1 MTRLG
6 LNTGFGGSADT
17 RTTKSIGL
25 KLDLLN
31 GLLYGMLG
39 DATPNAR
46 RTASLPLDH
55 KERMS
60 MPESWARAAM
70 LVRINSLAHGVSG
83 VLLSTVHGM
92 IRPLN
97 ENVTPRIP
105 LRGSISASGDLSP
118 LAYIAGLLEGKPTV
132 TAWVGK
138 RSSGQR
144 CLKSAKDALSEQ
156 GIAPLNL
163 TPREALALVNGTSM
177 SAGLAAL
184 VMHEAV
190 HMAGLSQILTA
201 MSVEALQGTDESFD
215 PFLAQVRPHW
225 GQAESA
231 QNIRSFLRGSK
242 LVYREHGLNETS
254 LRQDRYSIRT
264 ASQWLGPILEDFALA
279 HRQVTTEL
287 NSATDNPLIDTR
299 NHRTIHG
306 GNFQAQSITSAMEKV
321 RQGAQ
326 LMGRMLFVQCTELI
340 NPATSRG
347 LPPNLV
353 FMEPSESFVFKSTD
367 ILIAALLSELG
378 YLGNPV
384 TPHVQTAEM
393 GNQAL
398 NSLALISAR
407 YTMDSLNILKQL
419 AAAHLVAVCQAL
431 DLRVFQFRFLA
442 TLYPAFCDGITRRVN
457 SHMIDTGALQNM
469 LDDCWNVFLDR
480 LKSTTS
486 LDSAVRIPGAISC
499 LQSLIMPYLMPS
511 RDSFDALS
519 ICTTRL
525 GDTALSL
532 YLDGRVRYLGAPDAR
547 GSLGTAGQRLYG
559 YLRKELKIPVIG
571 QETLGVPKRK
581 DGNDEMITIGDLNDK
596 VRGAMTEHGLYKVLA
611 TCVNEVEQT
620 ESLTSK
626 TTSKL

>member
-1 MTRLG
+1 
-6 LNTGFGGSADT
+6 
-17 RTTKSIGL
+17 
-25 KLDLLN
+25 
-31 GLLYGMLG
+31 
-39 DATPNAR
+39 
-46 RTASLPLDH
+46 
-55 KERMS
+55 

-70 LVRINSLAHGVSG
+70 LVRITSLAHGASG
-83 VLLSTVHGM
+83 VLLSTVHGLLR
-92 IRPLN
+92 ILN

-132 TAWVGK
+132 TAWVGTQT
-138 RSSGQR
+138 SGQR
-144 CLKSAKDALSEQ
+144 CLKSAKDALAEQ

-163 TPREALALVNGTSM
+163 NPREALALVNGTSV

-190 HMAGLSQILTA
+190 HLASLSQILTA

-215 PFLAQVRPHW
+215 PFLAHVRPHW

-231 QNIRSFLRGSK
+231 QNIRGFLHGSK
-242 LVYREHGLNETS
+242 LVYRDHGSNETS

-279 HRQVTTEL
+279 YRQVTIEL
-287 NSATDNPLIDTR
+287 NSATDNPLIDTKIL
-299 NHRTIHG
+299 RTIHG

-353 FMEPSESFVFKSTD
+353 FTEPSESFIFKSTD
-367 ILIAALLSELG
+367 ILIASLLSELG
-378 YLGNPV
+378 YLANPV

-398 NSLALISAR
+398 NSLAFISAR

-431 DLRVFQFRFLA
+431 DLRVFQLKFLA
-442 TLYPAFCDGITRRVN
+442 TLHPQFRDEIARRID
-457 SHMIDTGALQNM
+457 SHMIDTGALQNL
-469 LDDCWNVFLDR
+469 LDDCWNAFLDR

-486 LDSAVRIPGAISC
+486 LDSTIRIPQAIHHLS
-499 LQSLIMPYLMPS
+499 SLIMPHLTPS
-511 RDSFDALS
+511 KDSFDALS
-519 ICTTRL
+519 ICTMRL
-525 GDTALSL
+525 GNTALSL
-532 YLDGRVRYLGAPDAR
+532 YLDVRDHYLGTPDAKD
-547 GSLGTAGQRLYG
+547 SLGTASRRLYD
-559 YLRKELKIPVIG
+559 YMRKELKVPVIG
-571 QETLGVPKRK
+571 PETLGVPKGG
-581 DGNDEMITIGDLNDK
+581 DANNEMITIGDLNDR
-596 VRGAMTEHGLYKVLA
+596 VRGAMAEHGLYKVLA
-611 TCVNEVEQT
+611 TCINEVERI
-620 ESLTSK
+620 ESLTS
-626 TTSKL
+626 TRTSKL

>member
-17 RTTKSIGL
+17 RTTKSQCL
-25 KLDLLN
+25 KFDLLN
-31 GLLYGMLG
+31 SLLYGMLG
-39 DATPNAR
+39 DTILD
-46 RTASLPLDH
+46 TQWMASLPLDH
-55 KERMS
+55 REKMS

-83 VLLSTVHGM
+83 VMLSTVHGM
-92 IRPLN
+92 IRLLN

-118 LAYIAGLLEGKPTV
+118 LAYIAGLLEGKPSV

-138 RSSGQR
+138 QGSSQR
-144 CLKSAKDALSEQ
+144 CLKNAKDALSEQ

-190 HMAGLSQILTA
+190 NLLGLSQILTA

-231 QNIRSFLRGSK
+231 QNICSFLRGSK
-242 LVYREHGLNETS
+242 LVYRDHGLNETS

-264 ASQWLGPILEDFALA
+264 ASQWLGPMLEDFGLA

-287 NSATDNPLIDTR
+287 NSATDNPLIDTK
-299 NHRTIHG
+299 NHRTVHG

-326 LMGRMLFVQCTELI
+326 LLGRMLFVQCTELI

-347 LPPNLV
+347 LTPNLV
-353 FMEPSESFVFKSTD
+353 FSEPSESFVFKSTD
-367 ILIAALLSELG
+367 ILIASLLSELG
-378 YLGNPV
+378 YLSNPV

-431 DLRVFQFRFLA
+431 DLRVFQSRFLA
-442 TLYPAFCDGITRRVN
+442 ILYPVFCEKINRHIS
-457 SHMIDTGALQNM
+457 SHMVDTAPLQKL
-469 LDDCWNVFLDR
+469 LDDCWNAFLDR

-486 LDSAVRIPGAISC
+486 LDSAVRISGAISC
-499 LQSLIMPYLMPS
+499 LQSLIMPYLTPS
-511 RDSFDALS
+511 RDSFNALS
-519 ICTTRL
+519 DCTVRL
-525 GDTALSL
+525 ADIALSL
-532 YLDGRVRYLGAPDAR
+532 YLDTRLRYLEAPDAKS
-547 GSLGTAGQRLYG
+547 SLGIAGQRLYE
-559 YLRKELKIPVIG
+559 YIREELKIPVIG
-571 QETLGVPKRK
+571 PNTLGLPQRI
-581 DGNDEMITIGDLNDK
+581 DGEEITITIGDLNDR

-611 TCVNEVEQT
+611 TCVNEVEET
-620 ESLTSK
+620 KLSTTK
-626 TTSKL
+626 RTSKL

>member
-17 RTTKSIGL
+17 RTTKSMCL
-25 KLDLLN
+25 KSDLLN

-39 DATPNAR
+39 DAIPNAR
-46 RTASLPLDH
+46 QSASLPLDH

-83 VLLSTVHGM
+83 VLLSTVHGT
-92 IRPLN
+92 IRLLN

-118 LAYIAGLLEGKPTV
+118 LAYIAGLLEGKPSV

-138 RSSGQR
+138 QNSGQR
-144 CLKSAKDALSEQ
+144 CLKSANDALSEQ

-190 HMAGLSQILTA
+190 HLAGLSQILTA

-231 QNIRSFLRGSK
+231 QNIRRFLRGSK
-242 LVYREHGLNETS
+242 LVHREHGLNKTS
-254 LRQDRYSIRT
+254 LSQDRYSIRT

-353 FMEPSESFVFKSTD
+353 FTEPSESFVFKGTD
-367 ILIAALLSELG
+367 ILIASLLSELG
-378 YLGNPV
+378 YLANPV

-407 YTMDSLNILKQL
+407 YTMDSINILKQL

-431 DLRVFQFRFLA
+431 DLRVFQFRFLT
-442 TLYPAFCDGITRRVN
+442 TLYPAFCDGITRHVN

-486 LDSAVRIPGAISC
+486 LDSAVRLPGAISC
-499 LQSLIMPYLMPS
+499 LQSLIMPYLTPS

-519 ICTTRL
+519 ICTVHL
-525 GDTALSL
+525 ADTALSL
-532 YLDGRVRYLGAPDAR
+532 YLDTQVRYLGGPDAK
-547 GSLGTAGQRLYG
+547 GSLGIASQRLYE

-571 QETLGVPKRK
+571 PETLGVSKKK
-581 DGNDEMITIGDLNDK
+581 DGNDEMITIGDLNDR
-596 VRGAMTEHGLYKVLA
+596 VRGAMTEHGLYEVLA

-626 TTSKL
+626 RTSKL